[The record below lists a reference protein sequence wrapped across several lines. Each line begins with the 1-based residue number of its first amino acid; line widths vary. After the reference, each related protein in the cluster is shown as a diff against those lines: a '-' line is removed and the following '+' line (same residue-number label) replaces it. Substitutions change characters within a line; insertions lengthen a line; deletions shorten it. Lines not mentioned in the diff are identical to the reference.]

1 MAEIIRLKEA
11 LWVRFSELLTKPVGR
26 GRRPA
31 SDKGCFEALVY
42 LLRTGCQ
49 YSELPPCY
57 PPKSTVYD
65 AKARWSKAGVLEK
78 LWAAL
83 LVEFDDV
90 QGLEWEWLSAD
101 SATVKAPLS
110 GEGTG
115 KKSNR

>member
-1 MAEIIRLKEA
+1 MGKIFGAA
-11 LWVRFSELLTKPVGR
+11 TKTRWARP
-26 GRRPA
+26 RPA

-115 KKSNR
+115 TK